1 MARWDELPKFEQD
14 YLVGLRLPEFEGTP
28 WTPAKPVVESRV
40 AMISTAGIERR
51 GDKPYPFFSGEFRLI
66 PTDVD
71 QSELVMSHLSPNFDR
86 TGFQQDINVVI
97 PLDRMRELEADGTI
111 GSVAKFHY
119 AFMGGS
125 RPEDMEPYV
134 PELAKLLRGD
144 QVNTVLM
151 CPV

>member
-1 MARWDELPKFEQD
+1 MARWEDLPEYEQT
-14 YLVGLRLPEFEGTP
+14 YIAGMRLPEFDETP
-28 WTPAKPVVESRV
+28 WTPAKTPAGSRI
-40 AMISTAGIERR
+40 ALISTAGIERK
-51 GDKPYPFFSGEFRLI
+51 GDKPYPFFSGEFRMI

-97 PLDRMRELEADGTI
+97 PLDRMRELEAEGVI
-111 GSVAKFHY
+111 GSVAQFHY

-125 RPEDMEPYV
+125 RPEDMESYV

-144 QVNTVLM
+144 EVDTILM

>member
-1 MARWDELPKFEQD
+1 MVRWSELPDFEKS
-14 YLVGLRLPEFEGTP
+14 YLGGMKLPEFKETP
-28 WTPAKPVVESRV
+28 WQVSKPVSESRI
-40 AMISTAGIERR
+40 ALISTAGIERK

-71 QSELVMSHLSPNFDR
+71 PGELVMSHLSPNFDR
-86 TGFQQDINVVI
+86 TGFQQDINVVL
-97 PLDRMRELEADGTI
+97 PLDRMRELEEAGII
-111 GSVAKFHY
+111 GSLAKFHY

-144 QVNTVLM
+144 EVDTVLL